1 MKRARATPSR
11 VVRADHSAPTAPDL
25 PACPP
30 ELALACAQDV
40 FSPLASPNAVDGLEK
55 DVALLAKALGHP
67 ARVKILRVL
76 LARGECVCGDI
87 VDALPL
93 AQATVS
99 QHLKVLKS
107 AGLIRGTIQ
116 GPRTCYGAN
125 PERLEAFRSCWGDSE
140 KGSGLISAAA
150 R

>member
-1 MKRARATPSR
+1 MKAPPAAPSRLSRRAT
-11 VVRADHSAPTAPDL
+11 TAQAETA
-25 PACPP
+25 ACPP
-30 ELALACAQDV
+30 ELAQACAQE
-40 FSPLASPNAVDGLEK
+40 SPPPLTSPNAADGLET

-76 LARGECVCGDI
+76 LARGECVCGTI

-99 QHLKVLKS
+99 QHLKVLKA

-116 GPRTCYGAN
+116 GPSTCYAAN
-125 PERLEAFRSCWGDSE
+125 PERLAEFRALLG
-140 KGSGLISAAA
+140 
-150 R
+150 RV